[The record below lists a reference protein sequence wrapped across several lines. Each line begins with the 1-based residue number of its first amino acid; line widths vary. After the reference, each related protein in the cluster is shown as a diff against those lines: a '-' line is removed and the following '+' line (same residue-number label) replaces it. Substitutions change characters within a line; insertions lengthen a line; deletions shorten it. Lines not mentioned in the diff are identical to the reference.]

1 MRAAARPGAFVLLG
15 AALVA
20 LELRLRG
27 EIDVHS
33 QVGGQLAAF
42 AIFLPLAALL
52 WRGLG
57 AGGLGVVLVLG
68 LAVVLRAAAFQPST
82 PPPLSNDLNRYAWD
96 ARVQAAGINPYR
108 YSPTDSRLR
117 ALRDP
122 EIWSGINLPNWKTP
136 YPPGAEGSF
145 LLARG
150 LFGERLRATTW
161 LFLAAEALTAGL
173 LLLILKRAG
182 APLERVGVYALHPLA
197 ISEIAGNGHVDALVA
212 LALALLVA
220 SWQTRRFALAG
231 AVVGL
236 ATLLKLG
243 PILLVPAL
251 ARRGGRR
258 FVAVATST
266 VLLGYVPYLSVGSAV
281 FGSLR
286 TFEERLHFGS
296 LLPPIAG
303 LIGRPSAHL
312 LLGTL
317 LVLVLAAVA
326 AREPETIEEVARSLL
341 LVLGTL
347 LLVQDYVQPWY
358 ALGLLP
364 LLVLVPAPGWL
375 WLTGALPL
383 LYLFHPSDNSL
394 PVWVRPVLY
403 GPLALAAMAA
413 FVRRRRPL
421 ALRPEPLPASPR
433 IALVVPALDEE
444 TALPA
449 LLAEVPDSVDE
460 VIVVD
465 GGSRDRTVEIARA
478 AGARVLSEPRRGYG
492 RACATGA
499 AGTAADVIAF
509 MDGDGSDD
517 PACLPMV
524 LAPVLE
530 GRAVLSLGARTEREP
545 GALLAHQ
552 RLGNALVCLLVRIVY
567 GVRLRDVPPLR
578 AIRRDGLERLS
589 MREMTYGWPTEMIVK
604 AARGGLGVVETPVR
618 CRVRRGGTSKIAG
631 RAWPS
636 ARAGVRML
644 AVVARHA

>member
-27 EIDVHS
+27 ETDVHT
-33 QVGGQLAAF
+33 QVVGQLAAF
-42 AIFLPLAALL
+42 VIFLALAALL

-68 LAVVLRAAAFQPST
+68 LAVVLRAAAFQPGAA
-82 PPPLSNDLNRYAWD
+82 PPLSNDLNRYAWD

-108 YSPTDSRLR
+108 HSPTDGRLR
-117 ALRDP
+117 ALRDR
-122 EIWSGINLPNWKTP
+122 EIWPGINLPSWKTI
-136 YPPGAEGSF
+136 YPPGAEASF

-150 LFGERLRATTW
+150 IFGDRLRATTW
-161 LFLAAEALTAGL
+161 LFLTAEALTAGL
-173 LLLILKRAG
+173 LLLILRRAR

-212 LALALLVA
+212 LALAALLAV
-220 SWQTRRFALAG
+220 WQARRFTLAG
-231 AVVGL
+231 VPVAL
-236 ATLLKLG
+236 ATLVKLG

-251 ARRGGRR
+251 ARRAGRR
-258 FVAVATST
+258 FVALAVAL
-266 VLLGYVPYLSVGSAV
+266 VILGYIPYLSVGSGV
-281 FGSLR
+281 LGSLLTLER
-286 TFEERLHFGS
+286 RLHFGS
-296 LLPPIAG
+296 LLPPLAA
-303 LIGRPSAHL
+303 LIGRPAAHV
-312 LLGTL
+312 LLGAL
-317 LVLVLAAVA
+317 LALVLAAVA
-326 AREPETIEEVARSLL
+326 AREPETVQDVARSML

-347 LLVQDYVQPWY
+347 LLVQDYLQPWY
-358 ALGLLP
+358 GLALLP

-383 LYLFHPSDNSL
+383 LYLFQPSDNSL

-403 GPLALAAMAA
+403 GPFAVAALGA
-413 FVRRRRPL
+413 VGRRRRPL
-421 ALRPEPLPASPR
+421 VHRPEPLRAKPR
-433 IALVVPALDEE
+433 VALVVPVLDEE
-444 TALPA
+444 EALPA
-449 LLAEVPDSVDE
+449 LLAEVPDDVDE
-460 VIVVD
+460 VILVD
-465 GGSRDRTVEIARA
+465 GGSRDRTVEVAHA

-499 AGTAADVIAF
+499 AATTADVIAF

-517 PACLPMV
+517 PACLPAV
-524 LAPVLE
+524 LAPILE
-530 GRAVLSLGARTEREP
+530 GRAALSLGARTEREL

-552 RLGNALVCLLVRIVY
+552 RLGNALVCMLVSLVY

-604 AARGGLGVVETPVR
+604 AARGGLGIVETPVR
-618 CRVRRGGTSKIAG
+618 CRARRGGTSKIAG

-636 ARAGVRML
+636 ARAGVLML